1 MVLFA
6 YPPNEIGILSFLFGF
21 LQVDNRNS
29 SAAKRARTD
38 GALCFSS
45 FFFCRFLSRMS
56 MDSLTY
62 LLIYLKL
69 PCAIL
74 RNLTY

>member
-45 FFFCRFLSRMS
+45 FFLSF
-56 MDSLTY
+56 SLSDVY
-62 LLIYLKL
+62 G
-69 PCAIL
+69 
-74 RNLTY
+74 